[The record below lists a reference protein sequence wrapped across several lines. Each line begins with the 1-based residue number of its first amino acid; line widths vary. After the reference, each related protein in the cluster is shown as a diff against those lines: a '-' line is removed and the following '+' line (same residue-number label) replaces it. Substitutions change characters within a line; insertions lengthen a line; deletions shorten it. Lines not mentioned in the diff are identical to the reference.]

1 MDKKINKYLQQIGA
15 LCLLLL
21 FVEYIGG
28 STLFSHNHTID
39 GQTIVHSHLYSGS
52 PDKPDHNHTQQQ
64 VKLIAALSNIVV
76 LAAVTFLFAAARR
89 RVVYNIVI
97 GDVALRSKSI
107 ECHHPLRAPP
117 SFI

>member
-39 GQTIVHSHLYSGS
+39 GQTIVHSHLYSGT

-76 LAAVTFLFAAARR
+76 LATATVMLTAVRR
-89 RVVYNIVI
+89 CVAYNIVV
-97 GDVALRSKSI
+97 GATALQSKSI
-107 ECHHPLRAPP
+107 ECLHLLRAPP